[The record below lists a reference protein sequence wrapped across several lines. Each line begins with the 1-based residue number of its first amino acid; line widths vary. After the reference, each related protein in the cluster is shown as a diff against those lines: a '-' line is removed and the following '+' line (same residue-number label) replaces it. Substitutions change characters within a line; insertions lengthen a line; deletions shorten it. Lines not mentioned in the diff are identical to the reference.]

1 MHEEKLWSSGVLNV
15 STPRGLLN
23 AVFYVNGKI
32 FCLRGGKEHRDLKLS
47 QLQRTAGKYT
57 YYENVSKNHNGSFA
71 QLHVQSKVVPLYE
84 NPDLGDRC
92 PVFIL
97 DKYISRL
104 PAKAKADDIFYARPL
119 DRIPMETDT
128 PWYSAVPIGKNML
141 QNMVKSMCTE
151 AKIQDSKTNHSLRA
165 TAATQMFQ
173 NGVPEKVIQARTGHV
188 SVEGL
193 RAYERLSEHQH
204 KAACNLLSS
213 NNQQNSLVPYIT
225 SPPVNNTQVVDHRK
239 QLVQQHQS
247 TAMCINTPAQSAP
260 PALNIHDL
268 HGCTITINNNTFTS
282 SYQEKFIDQLFSQ
295 VQDY

>member
-1 MHEEKLWSSGVLNV
+1 
-15 STPRGLLN
+15 
-23 AVFYVNGKI
+23 
-32 FCLRGGKEHRDLKLS
+32 
-47 QLQRTAGKYT
+47 
-57 YYENVSKNHNGSFA
+57 
-71 QLHVQSKVVPLYE
+71 
-84 NPDLGDRC
+84 
-92 PVFIL
+92 
-97 DKYISRL
+97 
-104 PAKAKADDIFYARPL
+104 
-119 DRIPMETDT
+119 
-128 PWYSAVPIGKNML
+128 ML
-141 QNMVKSMCTE
+141 QNTVKSMCTE
-151 AKIQDSKTNHSLRA
+151 AKIQGSKTNHSLRA

-247 TAMCINTPAQSAP
+247 TVMCINTPAQSAP